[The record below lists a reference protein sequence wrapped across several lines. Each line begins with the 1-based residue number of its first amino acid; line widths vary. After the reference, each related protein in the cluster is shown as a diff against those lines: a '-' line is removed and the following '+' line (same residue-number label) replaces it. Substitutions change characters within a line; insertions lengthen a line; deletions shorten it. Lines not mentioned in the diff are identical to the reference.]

1 MKKYSYLMLV
11 LIIFVLIFQS
21 PVSASQFFI
30 DDQKIEF
37 DITPDQ
43 ISNDIYLPFDQLQE
57 KFNMEL
63 EKLAN
68 DRFIIFYNG
77 NFFLVSMEK
86 TLVKTNK
93 GNYNMEKAPLYI
105 NNHILLPVEFL
116 REFLN
121 LQIRSR
127 NMIIPDKNEAE
138 EVKANIYIEKNNID
152 KNEKLNLVIEIMNP
166 QDHDITLKFNTS
178 QRYEILIKNRYGS
191 VVYTWSKKK
200 IFAQVF
206 TEVDI
211 DAKNSVYFEEKIDM
225 FQFQEGTYYIEAIIK
240 GENIELKTDQKRF
253 KVED

>member
-1 MKKYSYLMLV
+1 MKNFSYLMLV

-30 DDQKIEF
+30 DNQKIEF
-37 DITPDQ
+37 DITPNQ
-43 ISNDIYLPFDQLQE
+43 ISNNVYLPFDQLQE
-57 KFNMEL
+57 KFDMEL

-68 DRFIIFYNG
+68 DRFIIFYND

-105 NNHILLPVEFL
+105 NDHLLLPVEFL

-121 LQIRSR
+121 LQIRSK
-127 NMIIPDKNEAE
+127 NMIIPDKHEAE
-138 EVKANIYIEKNNID
+138 EVKANIYIEKNNVD
-152 KNEKLNLVIEIMNP
+152 KDENLNLVIEIMNP

-191 VVYTWSKKK
+191 VIYTWSKKK

-206 TEVDI
+206 TEVNI
-211 DAKNSVYFEEKIDM
+211 DAKNSVYFEEKIGM
-225 FQFQEGTYYIEAIIK
+225 SQFQEGTYYIEAIIR
-240 GENIELKTDQKRF
+240 GENIEIKTDQRKF
-253 KVED
+253 ELED